1 MVDVV
6 VVAVEV
12 TVTGVAGAGVAVC
25 DGATAPAEATGT
37 ATAPAIPRVPTVLIA
52 PAKMMLR
59 RFFLMVL
66 RLSEITWPWWYSLFS
81 PESRLGRSVQGRTST
96 GYSYPNPHPTRAG
109 RSDPPAHQGLWSLR
123 GDSNS

>member
-12 TVTGVAGAGVAVC
+12 TVTGVGGAGVAVC

-66 RLSEITWPWWYSLFS
+66 GLSENNVTLVVLTI
-81 PESRLGRSVQGRTST
+81 
-96 GYSYPNPHPTRAG
+96 
-109 RSDPPAHQGLWSLR
+109 
-123 GDSNS
+123 